1 MRSSRTA
8 VWYAL
13 TVLFAINTLNF
24 FDRNI
29 LGAIG
34 EPIRKE
40 FDLSDASLGLLG
52 TAFTL
57 LYAVVGIPFGR
68 LSDKV
73 SRKRVLAVGVFVW
86 SLITAASGL
95 ARSFGQLFA
104 MRLGVGVG
112 EASCAP
118 AATSIIGDMFPANWR
133 ARAMSL
139 FMLGLP
145 VGNALSYAVSGMIAK
160 DYSWRVAFYAAG
172 IPGVTASVAILFI
185 REPDRGGSEARQ
197 ISAQRRPGSPY
208 RLILGS
214 PTMTLIILSG
224 IFHNFNMYAIATFLT
239 PYLMRFH
246 GADIQN
252 ANYISTF
259 VFGVM
264 GGVGLLV
271 GGLLGDKSM
280 KKWRN
285 GRMLV
290 SALAATLSAPLIYL
304 ALMIDRGD
312 FLPFAL
318 LMGVGCSFMYF
329 YYACV
334 YPAIHDIVEP
344 GLRGTAMAIYFM
356 AFYLFGASFGPYAT
370 GLLSDM
376 FTRRAAAAGGVT
388 EFTVAN
394 LEPFKAAG
402 LQSAMFVVP
411 FLIVLLGLTLWAASR
426 TIEREMVSLR
436 LWIDEAA
443 EA

>member
-13 TVLFAINTLNF
+13 AVLFAINTLNF

-68 LSDKV
+68 LSDRV
-73 SRKRVLAVGVFVW
+73 SRKRILAVGVFVW
-86 SLITAASGL
+86 SLVTAASGL
-95 ARSFGQLFA
+95 ARSFGQLFT

-118 AATSIIGDMFPANWR
+118 AATSLIGDMFPANWR

-145 VGNALSYAVSGMIAK
+145 IGNALSYAVSGMIAK
-160 DYSWRVAFYAAG
+160 DYSWRVAFYVAG
-172 IPGVTASVAILFI
+172 LPGLLVCLAVLFI
-185 REPDRGGSEARQ
+185 REPERGGSETQQ
-197 ISAQRRPGSPY
+197 ISSIRRPGSPY
-208 RLILGS
+208 KLILGS
-214 PTMTLIILSG
+214 PTMILIILSG
-224 IFHNFNMYAIATFLT
+224 IFHNFNMYAIAAFLT
-239 PYLMRFH
+239 PYLMRYH
-246 GADIQN
+246 GVDIQN
-252 ANYISTF
+252 ANYVSTF

-264 GGVGLLV
+264 GGVGLLI
-271 GGLLGDKSM
+271 GGFLGDKST

-304 ALMIDRGD
+304 ALTINKGE
-312 FLPFAL
+312 LLAFAL
-318 LMGVGCSFMYF
+318 LMGVGCSLMYF

-356 AFYLFGASFGPYAT
+356 SFYLLGASFGPYAT
-370 GLLSDM
+370 GLLSDF
-376 FTRRAAAAGGVT
+376 FTRRAATAAGVT
-388 EFTVAN
+388 DLTIAN

-411 FLIVLLGLTLWAASR
+411 FLIVLLALTLWAASR

-436 LWIDEAA
+436 LWMDEAA
-443 EA
+443 DA